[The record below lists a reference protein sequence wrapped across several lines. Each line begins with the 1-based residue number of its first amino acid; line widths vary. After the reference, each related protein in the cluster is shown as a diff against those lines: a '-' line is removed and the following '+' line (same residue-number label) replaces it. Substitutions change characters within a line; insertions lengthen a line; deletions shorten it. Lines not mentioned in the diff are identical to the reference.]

1 MGNTPPASAGDFLN
15 SRDLLNASAVSHD
28 GEGQLFIGLFTDCAD
43 FATIAEKL
51 GLKVKP
57 VDHLYK
63 EKEARARAGNVPAI
77 KWLLEM
83 LPQRFESQLVLDE
96 NEGLQK
102 AIRASRS
109 RAQLISAVSA
119 ISVKLGQLLDS
130 LFDKNQ
136 LVALFPCTP
145 DREQPGVRCVFCHDR
160 HPFHLPTGRTSSK
173 AKAKLPSLQVVRGV
187 RLLKFK
193 KCCQAMVNKGLIQPA
208 EWAALF
214 GYTIGV
220 RALSTSTASTK
231 AQGATAA
238 DAADAHL
245 RGPREAFTSEYYPL
259 NHCRKKM
266 IRGGLK
272 AAAASTPQFDWYG
285 FIAAHLFSAVLG
297 LLVDP
302 YLVLLVPAAATHP
315 EKPWYLVGSGR
326 GEWEGSAAARDWD
339 KAIMEGVRPPCEG
352 ACCRGAAG
360 PLVPGPGLPSCRALP
375 EEQPTPDLKVRA
387 AAAGLAGCNVWLG
400 PGDAEPHLASLGGH
414 PREPLIP
421 VRGVVWVCVCVWVP
435 FSLSGRLS
443 H

>member
-1 MGNTPPASAGDFLN
+1 MGNSHPASGGDLLN
-15 SRDLLNASAVSHD
+15 ISRDLLNASAVSHD

-57 VDHLYK
+57 VDQLYK
-63 EKEARARAGNVPAI
+63 QKEADARAGTRTVPAV

-83 LPQRFESQLVLDE
+83 LPQRFESQLVLDD

-119 ISVKLGQLLDS
+119 ISDNLGQLLDS
-130 LFDKNQ
+130 LFNKNQ

-145 DREQPGVRCVFCHDR
+145 DQEQPGVRCVFCHDR

-173 AKAKLPSLQVVRGV
+173 AKTKEAPSLQVVRGV

-193 KCCQAMVNKGLIQPA
+193 QCCQSMVNKGLIQPA

-231 AQGATAA
+231 AQGATAP
-238 DAADAHL
+238 AADAHL

-259 NHCRKKM
+259 NYCRKKG
-266 IRGGLK
+266 IRGDLK
-272 AAAASTPQFDWYG
+272 AVAASTSQFDWHG

-302 YLVLLVPAAATHP
+302 YLVLIVPAAATHP
-315 EKPWYLVGSGR
+315 AKPWSLVGSGH
-326 GEWEGSAAARDWD
+326 GEWEGSAAARDWN
-339 KAIMEGVRPPCEG
+339 KAIMEGVRPPCKG
-352 ACCRGAAG
+352 ACCSGADG
-360 PLVPGPGLPSCRALP
+360 PLVPGPGLPPCRALP
-375 EEQPTPDLKVRA
+375 EEHPTTDLKVRA
-387 AAAGLAGCNVWLG
+387 AAAGLDGSKVWLG

-421 VRGVVWVCVCVWVP
+421 VRGVVWVCVCVWGC
-435 FSLSGRLS
+435 LSR
-443 H
+443 